1 MGRHVLAACLSLIVV
16 VAASA
21 HDGAPQYERA
31 SHLDRSN
38 WVLWTP
44 YMDAVAALINAETK
58 SHVTIDVSGFYH
70 PWCFHPV
77 PGAPSQGG
85 WLYALTLREDGDVS
99 LARIRLEGGGSPE
112 VKRIYRRAG
121 GSDVANLLRPGPEG
135 TMVTAVQR
143 EGEWWLE
150 ILDPLTAAV
159 VQQVGPL
166 PERPTDAV
174 PWTRGRWLILDG
186 SRVWSW
192 PDEQDW
198 FYSAT
203 GAPERW
209 QEPPRMVRWGWP
221 SWLLLLTEAKL
232 LAGHSSTLFEF
243 DGDLEWRVAGAH
255 REAGAFVDGAA
266 REAQVGYLGPPTQAG
281 TRTFVWDRGGQ
292 RLLRLHYHP
301 ERWKWVFQT
310 MYQCDGVDLGDSNP
324 ISDVPRPDL
333 PQSVD
338 EVLAA
343 WEGMPWVDV
352 EGETPASFLL
362 LRRHEMYILASNL
375 DEAVP
380 RLLEQKGPHA
390 AFALSLLRAEEAD
403 PWLRE
408 LVLDPTHYGW
418 ESGCTYPTSS
428 IGIAALEQ
436 LHGLPLNELMK
447 LKPGQRR
454 DFRKAEEAADQLEGM
469 DRWCGDGGFA
479 RHILAAFEK
488 P

>member
-1 MGRHVLAACLSLIVV
+1 MGRHVLACCLLWLVAA
-16 VAASA
+16 AASA
-21 HDGAPQYERA
+21 QDPPARYDRA

-38 WVLWTP
+38 WVLWTQ
-44 YMDAVAALINAETK
+44 YTDATAALINAETR
-58 SHVTIDVSGFYH
+58 SHVSIDVSGFYH

-112 VKRIYRRAG
+112 VKRVYRRGDGA
-121 GSDVANLLRPGPEG
+121 DVANLLRPGPEG
-135 TMVTAVQR
+135 TIVTAVQR
-143 EGEWWLE
+143 EGQWWLE

-166 PERPTDAV
+166 PERPIDAV
-174 PWTRGRWLILDG
+174 AGTRGRWLILDH

-192 PDEQDW
+192 PDEQVW
-198 FYSAT
+198 FYNT
-203 GAPERW
+203 RGAPERW
-209 QEPPRMVRWGWP
+209 QDPPRMVRWGWP
-221 SWLLLLTEAKL
+221 SSLLLLTETQL
-232 LAGHSSTLFEF
+232 LAGASTTLFEF
-243 DGDLEWRVAGAH
+243 EGDLEWRIARAH
-255 REAGAFVDGAA
+255 REVGPFADGPA

-281 TRTFVWDRGGQ
+281 TRTFVWDRSGQ

-301 ERWKWVFQT
+301 ERRKWMFQT
-310 MYQCDGVDLGDSNP
+310 IYQREGVSFDTSNP
-324 ISDVPRPDL
+324 IAGTPHKDL
-333 PQSVD
+333 PQTVD
-338 EVLAA
+338 DVLAV
-343 WEGMPWVDV
+343 WEGMPWVDL

-362 LRRHEMYILASNL
+362 HRRHEMFVLASHL

-390 AFALSLLRAEEAD
+390 AFALSLLRAESAD

-408 LVLDPTHYGW
+408 LVMDPTPYGW

-436 LHGLPLNELMK
+436 LHGLPVNELIK

-454 DFRKAEEAADQLEGM
+454 DLKKAVEVADQLEGM
-469 DRWCGDGGFA
+469 DQWCGDGGFA
-479 RHILAAFEK
+479 RHILAVYSGE
-488 P
+488 